1 VGASADPGFGA
12 SLPVLEGLEH
22 RFGPSKIVE
31 SLGGSQ
37 SGVSV
42 SRVTLNSMTVVVK
55 RAPR

>member
-1 VGASADPGFGA
+1 MDSSAPF
-12 SLPVLEGLEH
+12 LEGLEH

-31 SLGGSQ
+31 SLAGGQ